1 MEELTPEQIKALE
14 KKQKEIK
21 EKLDVLQ
28 KKLLKGYKKEILG
41 LALLPP
47 KKDEKDKINVLVVLD
62 DSKFEQGPDYKMKD
76 KISPELI
83 KIAKLSDEK
92 LWLEVMTVNEMKE
105 SFFDGKYEL
114 LQLIAISAI
123 LYDPMDFL
131 GALKISEVHKTMTLK
146 KFEKY
151 IVCYIAAGSLFRGE
165 KSNDIDVYVIV
176 DDTDVKRMSRAELR
190 DKLRGLILSM
200 GFEAEAITGIKKQFH
215 VQVYILTDFWE
226 SVKDAHPVIFTFLR
240 DGVPIYDRGVF
251 GPWRLLLKM
260 GRIRP
265 SPEAIDMFMET
276 GDRLLDAAKG
286 KLLMIV
292 GQDLYYAVLNPAQA
306 ALMLYGLAPPTPK
319 ETIKLLEEVFVKK
332 EKILEQK
339 YVDMLERIRL
349 FFKDIEHGKIKSIT
363 GAEIDKLITD
373 SEEFLKRINTLF
385 KQIERK
391 REKETFEVIN
401 KEMNRLVVSSMDESG
416 VKYATSEL
424 GFRKFCM
431 KEGLPEKLAD
441 DFKSFNK
448 SYEEFKNKKLTK
460 AESDA
465 VKREAR
471 TFIRVLEDHTQRKKF
486 LGVERAKVRFK
497 HGNKMGEILLLKDVA
512 FIVEDVAAKEK
523 DIKKATIVNGRLKD
537 VKKSDIIEMD
547 KVLIDTEIPKILSVK
562 ESLFEDLKKIVGKDI
577 EIIF

>member
-1 MEELTPEQIKALE
+1 MEELTPEQIKSLE

-21 EKLDVLQ
+21 EKLDILQ
-28 KKLLKGYKKEILG
+28 KKILKNYKKETLG

-47 KKDEKDKINVLVVLD
+47 KKEEKDKINVLVVLD
-62 DSKFEQGPDYKMKD
+62 DSKSEHTPDFRLKD

-83 KIAKLSDEK
+83 KLAKLVDEK
-92 LWLEVMTVNEMKE
+92 LWLEIMTVNEIKE
-105 SFFDGKYEL
+105 SFFDGKYEI
-114 LQLIAISAI
+114 LQLVAVSVI

-131 GALKISEVHKTMTLK
+131 GALKISEVHKSMTIK

-151 IVCYIAAGSLFRGE
+151 IVSYVAAGSLFRGE

-215 VQVYILTDFWE
+215 IQVYILTDFWE

-292 GQDLYYAVLNPAQA
+292 GQELYYAVLNPAQA
-306 ALMLYGLAPPTPK
+306 ALMLYGLSPPTPQ
-319 ETIKLLEEVFVKK
+319 ETIKLLQEVFVKK

-349 FFKDIEHGKIKSIT
+349 FFKDIEHGKVKSIT
-363 GAEIDKLITD
+363 GAEIDKLIGD
-373 SEEFLKRINTLF
+373 SEEFLKRINTMF

-391 REKETFEVIN
+391 REKETFEIIN
-401 KEMNRLVVSSMDESG
+401 KEMNKLVAESISNLEAKPTNLE
-416 VKYATSEL
+416 V
-424 GFRKFCM
+424 GFRKFCL

-441 DFKSFNK
+441 DFKFFNK
-448 SYEEFKNKKLTK
+448 SYNDFKTKKLTK

-471 TFIRVLEDHTQRKKF
+471 TFVRVLEDHIQRKKF
-486 LGVERAKVRFK
+486 LGVERAKIRFK
-497 HGNKMGEILLLKDVA
+497 HGNKMGEILLLNGVA
-512 FIVEDVAAKEK
+512 FIVENVAAKEK

-547 KVLIDTEIPKILSVK
+547 KYLIDTEIPKVLSVK
-562 ESLFEDLKKIVGKDI
+562 ESLFDDLKKIVGKEI